1 MAGLDERTR
10 LSLWLHHGTAG
21 SARRFREALLRLG
34 APEEAFRAAQRGA
47 RGALAPLPEPVAARL
62 AEAAR
67 PGFLDRYEAWLS
79 EHGVGVCLL
88 GDEDYPALLSE
99 ISDAPP
105 LLFYRGRMQADM
117 RLPVAIV
124 GARRCTPYGRDVARH
139 FARELTM
146 AGCTVVSGMADGID
160 GCAAEGA
167 LSCEEAPY
175 PTVAVLGSGIDV
187 VYPASHRALYE
198 QIAARGAVVTEFPP
212 GTRPLRENFPVRNRI
227 ISGMSR
233 GVLVV
238 EAGER
243 SGTSIT
249 AGHALDQGR
258 EVFAV
263 PGRITDLQSVGP
275 NRMIQRGEA
284 RPVFCAA
291 DILAEF
297 ALLEEHDSFAHGPK
311 RVPRASLAPGERAVC
326 AALETGEQSFDEL
339 AEALALPLDEL
350 NSLLTGLE
358 FSGIIKPLPGRL
370 YALDTL
376 NVALTDD

>member
-1 MAGLDERTR
+1 M
-10 LSLWLHHGTAG
+10 
-21 SARRFREALLRLG
+21 
-34 APEEAFRAAQRGA
+34 
-47 RGALAPLPEPVAARL
+47 
-62 AEAAR
+62 
-67 PGFLDRYEAWLS
+67 
-79 EHGVGVCLL
+79 
-88 GDEDYPALLSE
+88 
-99 ISDAPP
+99 
-105 LLFYRGRMQADM
+105 
-117 RLPVAIV
+117 
-124 GARRCTPYGRDVARH
+124 
-139 FARELTM
+139 
-146 AGCTVVSGMADGID
+146 
-160 GCAAEGA
+160 
-167 LSCEEAPY
+167 
-175 PTVAVLGSGIDV
+175 
-187 VYPASHRALYE
+187 
-198 QIAARGAVVTEFPP
+198 VTEFPP

-339 AEALALPLDEL
+339 AEALALPVDEL